1 MAASE
6 VSCVF
11 AHQYFKALAIEGSMK
26 KTFEGFG
33 THETDP
39 DEGEAE
45 KGDDWNAKQV
55 LLAVDRDLDGKMNL
69 AE

>member
-1 MAASE
+1 
-6 VSCVF
+6 
-11 AHQYFKALAIEGSMK
+11 MK